1 MRHSPCRVPRRS
13 LPQLAEL
20 PANNTVKLTEA
31 LRMRVAK
38 AMEAGGFTVWSE
50 FCRVALTEKCQATES
65 DLRKRDPA
73 EFARIHGKPVELS
86 RRSANHDGLQRL
98 A

>member
-1 MRHSPCRVPRRS
+1 VPRRS
-13 LPQLAEL
+13 QPPLAEL

-31 LRMRVAK
+31 LRLRVAK

-73 EFARIHGKPVELS
+73 EFFRIHGKPVELA
-86 RRSANHDGLQRL
+86 RRTGGHDGMQRP